1 MNICQ
6 NCGQSNS
13 QESNFC
19 RFCGTRFQ
27 QMQKQNDYEVQ
38 PPKPYA
44 WKTDEF
50 PVGQQ
55 QQHKPNPRNTTHLHN
70 NISNYPQ
77 TQNPNPAPLME
88 HPYGTNPDV
97 SIQQSY
103 YQTQPQMLAQAYRC
117 PRCFSQHFPRY
128 EKKISTAGWIVF
140 AVLLITFFPLFWIG
154 FLIKEDVRIC
164 PVCNL
169 KVS

>member
-19 RFCGTRFQ
+19 RFCGTRFD
-27 QMQKQNDYEVQ
+27 QMQAHTDYEIQ
-38 PPKPYA
+38 TPKPYA

-50 PVGQQ
+50 KIENQRPHQ
-55 QQHKPNPRNTTHLHN
+55 PNPRNTTLLHN
-70 NISNYPQ
+70 NLPNFPPQ
-77 TQNPNPAPLME
+77 PMPAPLART
-88 HPYGTNPDV
+88 PFGTNPEV
-97 SIQQSY
+97 SLQQSHY
-103 YQTQPQMLAQAYRC
+103 HQPPQMLAQAYRC

-128 EKKISTAGWIVF
+128 EQKISIAGWIVF

-154 FLIKEDVRIC
+154 FLIKEDVRVC
-164 PVCNL
+164 PMCNFR
-169 KVS
+169 VS

>member
-19 RFCGTRFQ
+19 RFCGTQFE
-27 QMQKQNDYEVQ
+27 QMQKQNDYGVQ
-38 PPKPYA
+38 MPRPYA

-50 PVGQQ
+50 QLEKQPPYQ
-55 QQHKPNPRNTTHLHN
+55 PNPRNTTHLPPN
-70 NISNYPQ
+70 LPTVPQ
-77 TQNPNPAPLME
+77 QQQYPAPPVR
-88 HPYGTNPDV
+88 HPYGTNPDI
-97 SIQQSY
+97 SIGHNQYHQ
-103 YQTQPQMLAQAYRC
+103 QPQMPTQSYRC

-128 EKKISTAGWIVF
+128 EKKISTAGWVVF
-140 AVLLITFFPLFWIG
+140 AVLLVTFFPLFWIG

-164 PVCNL
+164 PMCNL
-169 KVS
+169 RVS